1 MATILEQ
8 MEGVQIEFWLKR
20 PSDANKSDKKL
31 RMSHTSTLA
40 DVKGQVQKVY
50 DDQPQA
56 AYITVGI
63 WRVKEAILLT
73 EQSMNRTRLQCT
85 KAITQDARK
94 CMRFAVDPRRTG
106 AEG

>member
-63 WRVKEAILLT
+63 WRVKEAIFVDCNR
-73 EQSMNRTRLQCT
+73 SMNRTRL
-85 KAITQDARK
+85 A
-94 CMRFAVDPRRTG
+94 MHESHNPRCKKVH
-106 AEG
+106 AFCS